1 MKLQT
6 KFFLGILGVFLPLAI
21 VVAIA
26 SVLWINANTIREAQQ
41 RVELHIRAAWDI
53 YEEKKM
59 QIRSTLDI
67 LAQSPRI
74 KAVLV
79 QHSNTTNKDI
89 LKQELEEI
97 RKKNAM
103 DILTLI
109 DDKGNVVLRSR
120 PPFNKNDN
128 LSDDLLVSE
137 ALRTKGSCEG
147 DIIFTSDRLRL
158 EGQGLLEKCMRF
170 GGEPKGMLTGA
181 VIPLIEDGHVLGC
194 IQMGILLNGATEIVD
209 KIREG
214 IFENV
219 YYHEKPLGTATIFMG
234 DLRIST
240 NVVDDHGGRAIG
252 TRVSEE
258 VREKVLENGLSWTGR
273 AWVVN
278 AWYLSQYDPI
288 LDPDG
293 NVIGMLYIGELEERY
308 LDMRI
313 KTVQTVLG
321 IIFAGMLSA
330 IIISFLIIRSF
341 LIPVDKLSEATKK
354 ISQGDF
360 LSRVEVKTRDEIGK
374 LAESYNRMA
383 DQLDKHEQEIRE
395 KQSELSSVNS
405 ELRATNRNYMEM
417 LGFVSHE
424 LKNPLASAIM
434 SLYTVKD
441 GYLGEIS
448 EAQQKGLESVGKS
461 LDYFHDMI
469 KNYLD
474 LSRLEKGE
482 LVVNKLTVS
491 LNSDVI
497 EPVLGGLEREIE
509 QKKIQIENF
518 ISKETG
524 VLADRDLLRIVYDNL
539 LSNAI
544 KYGYSGGKIQLEADE
559 DDNFV
564 ILSVT
569 NEGQGIPRDKID
581 KLFKK
586 FSRIDGPGYAG
597 KKGTGLGL
605 YICKEIIEKQ
615 GGEIRAESNEENW
628 ARFVFSLPKQR
639 ENFHE

>member
-1 MKLQT
+1 MKLQS
-6 KFFLGILGVFLPLAI
+6 KFLLGILGVFLPLAI
-21 VVAIA
+21 VVAVA
-26 SVLWINANTIREAQQ
+26 SVLWINANTIKEAQH
-41 RVELHIRAAWDI
+41 RVELHIRAAWDV
-53 YEEKKM
+53 YEEKKI

-67 LAQSPRI
+67 LAQSPGI
-74 KAVLV
+74 KAVLAERT
-79 QHSNTTNKDI
+79 NTTNIDT
-89 LKQELEEI
+89 LRHELEEI
-97 RKKNAM
+97 REKNGM

-109 DDKGNVVLRSR
+109 DAEGNVVLRSR
-120 PPFNKNDN
+120 PPFSQGDN
-128 LSDDLLVSE
+128 LSNDLLVSE
-137 ALRTKGSCEG
+137 AFLRKASCER

-158 EGQGLLEKCMRF
+158 EGQGLLEKCLKF

-181 VIPLIEDGHVLGC
+181 VVPLIEDGQVLAC

-214 IFENV
+214 IFENIH
-219 YYHEKPLGTATIFMG
+219 YNEKPLGTATIFMG

-240 NVVDDHGGRAIG
+240 NVVDNQGRRAIG

-258 VREKVLENGLSWTGR
+258 VKEQVLENGLSWTGR

-288 LDPDG
+288 IDPEG

-308 LDMRI
+308 LDIRT
-313 KTVQTVLG
+313 KTVKTALG
-321 IIFAGMLSA
+321 IIFAGMLLA

-341 LIPVDKLSEATKK
+341 LIPVDKLSVATRK
-354 ISQGDF
+354 ISEGDF
-360 LSRVEVKTRDEIGK
+360 RSRVEVKTRDEIGK
-374 LAESYNRMA
+374 LAESYNRMV

-395 KQSELSSVNS
+395 KQSELASVNS
-405 ELRATNRNYMEM
+405 ELMATNRNYMEM

-441 GYLGEIS
+441 GYLGEINK
-448 EAQQKGLESVGKS
+448 AQQKGLESVGKS

-491 LNSDVI
+491 LNTDVI
-497 EPVLGGLEREIE
+497 DPVLAGLEREIE
-509 QKKIQIENF
+509 QKKIQIENH
-518 ISKETG
+518 ISNETQ

-544 KYGYSGGKIQLEADE
+544 KYGNSGGKIQLEVDE

-564 ILSVT
+564 ILSVY

-586 FSRIDGPGYAG
+586 FSRINGPGYAG

-615 GGEIRAESNEENW
+615 GGKIWVKSSEGNW
-628 ARFVFSLPKQR
+628 AKFVFSLPKQR
-639 ENFHE
+639 KNFHE

>member
-6 KFFLGILGVFLPLAI
+6 KFFLGILGVFLPLAV
-21 VVAIA
+21 VVALA
-26 SVLWINANTIREAQQ
+26 SVLWINSNTIKEAQH

-74 KAVLV
+74 KAVFV
-79 QHSNTTNKDI
+79 KRTDTTNIDT
-89 LKQELEEI
+89 LRHELEEI
-97 RKKNAM
+97 RKKNKM

-109 DDKGNVVLRSR
+109 DAEGNVVLRSR
-120 PPFNKNDN
+120 PPFNQDDN
-128 LSDDLLVSE
+128 LSNDLLVSE
-137 ALRTKGSCEG
+137 ALLRKESYER

-158 EGQGLLEKCMRF
+158 EGQGLLEKCMKF

-181 VIPLIEDGHVLGC
+181 VVPLIENGQVLGC

-209 KIREG
+209 KIRER
-214 IFENV
+214 IFENIH
-219 YYHEKPLGTATIFMG
+219 YNEKPLGTATIFMG

-240 NVVDDHGGRAIG
+240 NVVDNQGGRAIG

-258 VREKVLENGLSWTGR
+258 VKEQVLENGLSWTGR

-288 LDPDG
+288 TDPEG

-308 LDMRI
+308 LDIRT
-313 KTVQTVLG
+313 KTVKTALG
-321 IIFAGMLSA
+321 IIFAGMILA
-330 IIISFLIIRSF
+330 IIISLLIIRSF
-341 LIPVDKLSEATKK
+341 LIPVDKLAEATRR
-354 ISQGDF
+354 ISEGNF
-360 LSRVEVKTRDEIGK
+360 HSRVEVKTRDEIGK
-374 LAESYNRMA
+374 LAKSFNRMA
-383 DQLDKHEQEIRE
+383 TQLDKHEQEIRE
-395 KQSELSSVNS
+395 KQSELTSVNS

-448 EAQQKGLESVGKS
+448 KAQEKGLESVGKS

-491 LNSDVI
+491 LNTDVI
-497 EPVLGGLEREIE
+497 DPVLAGLEREVE
-509 QKKIQIENF
+509 QKKIQIENH
-518 ISKETG
+518 ISSETE
-524 VLADRDLLRIVYDNL
+524 VLADRNLLRIVYDNL

-544 KYGYSGGKIQLEADE
+544 KYGNSGGKIQLEVDE
-559 DDNFV
+559 DDNYM
-564 ILSVT
+564 ILSVY
-569 NEGQGIPRDKID
+569 NEGQGIPRDKIG

-586 FSRIDGPGYAG
+586 FSRINGAG
-597 KKGTGLGL
+597 DARKKGTGLGL

-615 GGEIRAESNEENW
+615 GGKVWAESSEGNW
-628 ARFVFSLPKQR
+628 AKFEFSLPKQR
-639 ENFHE
+639 KNFHE